1 MLRSLNHIRLN
12 NLDTE
17 NQDSSRLP
25 LEEFNTD
32 LKGWLEL
39 NLTGFFLLVFMTIE
53 KSCGLLQAVSVFS
66 LKKKNLLNWLTGY
79 CSRANVCLHVLR
91 YSIDVLRNEL

>member
-66 LKKKNLLNWLTGY
+66 LKKKI
-79 CSRANVCLHVLR
+79 CS
-91 YSIDVLRNEL
+91 IG